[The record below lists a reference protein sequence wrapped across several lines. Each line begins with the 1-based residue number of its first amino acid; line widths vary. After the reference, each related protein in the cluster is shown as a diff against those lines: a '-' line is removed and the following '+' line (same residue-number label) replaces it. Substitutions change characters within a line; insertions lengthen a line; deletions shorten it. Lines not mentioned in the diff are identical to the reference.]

1 MRRRLFNI
9 LSALSLLLCVAVG
22 VLWIRNTW
30 TATVWG
36 FHGFIASSDRGT
48 IAVGYTTA
56 GFGPYGDG
64 FRELHNKKNV
74 KYGFR
79 WGRTPSGFFVDRFPW
94 DDRTEA
100 SVYVLAL
107 PDWFICSI
115 TAVLPCLWYRS
126 YLSYRRNRLRK
137 LKGLCLNCGYD
148 LRATPDRCPECGTP
162 IAATV
167 ASNPNGA

>member
-1 MRRRLFNI
+1 MKRRLFNI
-9 LSALSLLLCVAVG
+9 LSAMSLLLCVAVG
-22 VLWIRNTW
+22 VLWIRSTW
-30 TATVWG
+30 TGTVWG
-36 FHGFIASSDRGT
+36 FRGFVASSDHGR

-56 GFGPYGDG
+56 PCGPYGDG
-64 FRELHNKKNV
+64 FHELHRKNMNV
-74 KYGFR
+74 GGFR
-79 WGRTPSGFFVDRFPW
+79 WNSTPSGFFVDRFPW